1 MSSAQEKLLRFSPG
15 KGNAKLEKLKGIVY
29 TFSLPS
35 GWTCPS
41 AKDCHSKAVLKDGKY
56 TIQDGKETQFRCF
69 SATQEVVYKA
79 VREQRQYNFDL
90 LRQHKRA
97 VDMMDLI
104 SRSLPTNAT
113 IIRIHVG
120 GDFFNKEYMRAW
132 IAVAM
137 MAKHITF
144 YAYTK
149 SVNYWVELKAELGN
163 KWPSNLKLNASK
175 GGKHDDL
182 IEKHKLKYAEV
193 VYSEKEAK
201 DKGLEIDH
209 DDTHA
214 FLQDK
219 PFALLLHGVQP
230 KGSLAS
236 EALKKLKG
244 KGSYGRPK
252 KSKPNRVRRE
262 PVY

>member
-1 MSSAQEKLLRFSPG
+1 MSQERELLRFSPG
-15 KGNAKLEKLKGIVY
+15 KGNAKLEKLKGIIY

-41 AKDCHSKAVLKDGKY
+41 AKDCLSKAVLENGTYRIKDGKD
-56 TIQDGKETQFRCF
+56 TKFRCF

-79 VREQRQYNFDL
+79 VREQRQHNFDL
-90 LRQHKRA
+90 LRKYKDA
-97 VDMMDLI
+97 NSMACLI
-104 SRSLPTNAT
+104 ETSLPDNAT

-120 GDFFNKEYMRAW
+120 GDFFNKEYMKAW
-132 IAVAM
+132 MQVAENNPEV
-137 MAKHITF
+137 TF

-149 SVNYWVELKAELGN
+149 SVNYWAEFLN
-163 KWPSNLKLNASK
+163 KIPKNLKLNASK

-182 IEKHKLKYAEV
+182 IEKYGLKYAEV
-193 VYSEKEAK
+193 VYTEQEAK

-209 DDTHA
+209 DDSHA

-230 KGSLAS
+230 KGSIAAQ
-236 EALKKLKG
+236 ALKDLKG
-244 KGSYGRPK
+244 VGSYGRNKHK
-252 KSKPNRVRRE
+252 KLVSS
-262 PVY
+262 